1 MGWTGGQSCK
11 SSGSTWRWKYCTFI
25 QCFAAIGM
33 PSRHGHARLRAAPQT
48 GKLGQTGS
56 DCRWRLYSPRY
67 SSPTLHPT
75 SGGHVALYS
84 LLDQLAIPYQ
94 RIDHAPVFTC
104 EEASRLLPKLP
115 AAKTKNLFLRDP
127 KSERLFL
134 VVTPEESRVDLKAL
148 AAALG
153 VKRLSFG
160 SPERLE
166 AVLGLT
172 PGSVTLLAMVRD
184 REKAVELVM
193 DETIWQAERV
203 QCHPLVNTATLLIRL
218 DDVRRLLAHLGREAT
233 VMRLPVVSD

>member
-1 MGWTGGQSCK
+1 MQVIRINMEMGVLYVHTVLCCNRHAQPQWLRQAASRAAK
-11 SSGSTWRWKYCTFI
+11 LVSS
-25 QCFAAIGM
+25 
-33 PSRHGHARLRAAPQT
+33 ARLAATAGGGFIRRAIHPT
-48 GKLGQTGS
+48 L
-56 DCRWRLYSPRY
+56 
-67 SSPTLHPT
+67 TLHPT

-134 VVTPEESRVDLKAL
+134 VVAPEESRVDLKAL

-166 AVLGLT
+166 SVLGLT
-172 PGSVTLLAMVRD
+172 PGAVTLLAMVRD
-184 REKAVELVM
+184 REKAVELVV

-233 VMRLPVVSD
+233 VMRLPIVSD